1 MLASTDQAIQNNID
15 QSQSVFHHIGETFL
29 NGHSLLVLLIAV
41 TLAALLG
48 RFIGYVL
55 RRLTNFIARQADRT
69 ENLASVNR
77 LRRIETLIILSIA
90 IIRALLVAMA
100 VYFWWLFIHPH
111 QQPTALI
118 GASAVFAIIIAG
130 VLSPVLRDMTYG
142 SVMMAEHWFAVGDHV
157 KIEPFGDVQGVVER
171 VTLRSTRI
179 RALNGE
185 VTWINNQNIQA
196 VRITP
201 KGIRTIAI
209 EMFVSNVEKGLELIE
224 QVNTR
229 LPNGPLLVVSPL
241 TVMVSAEV
249 GHKLWHITAIG
260 ETAPGRE
267 WLLEKHAISVIQ
279 EVDSESDDSTLV
291 QEPIAR
297 YSDSDAERRFA
308 RTIHNARKIPIKRV
322 RRRNVQKTRTKNQG
336 S

>member
-1 MLASTDQAIQNNID
+1 MLATSDETIQKSIN
-15 QSQSVFHHIGETFL
+15 QSQTVFHQIGDTFL
-29 NGHSLLVLLIAV
+29 SVHSLTVLAIALLIAII
-41 TLAALLG
+41 LG
-48 RFIGYVL
+48 RFVGYIL
-55 RRLTNFIARQADRT
+55 RRTTNFIARQADKT
-69 ENLASVNR
+69 EDLASVNR

-90 IIRALLVAMA
+90 LIRAVLIAGA
-100 VYFWWLFIHPH
+100 VYFWWLFVHPN

-130 VLSPVLRDMTYG
+130 VLGPVLRDLTYG

-157 KIEPFGDVQGVVER
+157 KIEPFADVQGVVER

-179 RALNGE
+179 RGLNGE

-209 EMFVSNVEKGLELIE
+209 EMFVSNVEKGLELVE

-229 LPNGPLLVVSPL
+229 LPSGPLMVISPL

-267 WLLEKHAISVIQ
+267 WLLEKHAIDVIN
-279 EVDSESDDSTLV
+279 EVDAENEKSILV

-297 YSDSDAERRFA
+297 FSDSEAERRFA
-308 RTIHNARKIPIKRV
+308 RTIHNARKRPVKKSH
-322 RRRNVQKTRTKNQG
+322 RRAAKAKAKTT
-336 S
+336 